1 MRLIAPVILTSLLL
15 SGCGGSL
22 IDFGTGQRGTPAGCT
37 RGVLV
42 VGTPRNSDLS
52 TTDDCRVNDTGPLFE
67 SFSVTLTQGQAY
79 LIRVVAPNNDLN
91 VYLELLDAT
100 GQIVAFNDDDR
111 ATITSR
117 NSQIVFV
124 APVSG
129 TFNVR
134 VRAFDA
140 SGVGAF
146 TVAVR
151 TCGGTRITGP
161 VTLTGSIAPTD
172 CRIANIATA
181 GDSAQADFFVVPLV
195 ADASLT
201 FRLSNLSADF
211 DPVMM
216 FDGPGFT
223 ADLADAVFG
232 DSTLTVRAFT
242 TGDYLLIVSGSDITD
257 LGSYTLVATSP

>member
-1 MRLIAPVILTSLLL
+1 MKHFAPVLLISLLL
-15 SGCGGSL
+15 SGCGGL
-22 IDFGTGQRGTPAGCT
+22 TDFPTGQRGSPRGCT
-37 RGVLV
+37 RGALSI
-42 VGTPRNSDLS
+42 GTPTSSDLS
-52 TTDDCRVNDTGPLFE
+52 ITDDCRLNDTGPLFE

-79 LIRVVAPNNDLN
+79 LVRVLAPNNDLN
-91 VYLELLDAT
+91 VVLELLDAT

-111 ATITSR
+111 ATVTSR

-129 TFNVR
+129 TFTVR

-140 SGVGAF
+140 TGVGAF

-151 TCGGTRITGP
+151 SCGTTRINGP
-161 VTLTGSIAPTD
+161 VSLTGSIALTD
-172 CRIANIATA
+172 CRIANIATT

-195 ADASLT
+195 ADATLT
-201 FRLSNLSADF
+201 FTLSNLSAGF

-223 ADLADAVFG
+223 ADLTDAVFG
-232 DSTLTVRAFT
+232 DRILSVRAFT
-242 TGDYLLIVSGSDITD
+242 TGEYLLIVSGRDIAD